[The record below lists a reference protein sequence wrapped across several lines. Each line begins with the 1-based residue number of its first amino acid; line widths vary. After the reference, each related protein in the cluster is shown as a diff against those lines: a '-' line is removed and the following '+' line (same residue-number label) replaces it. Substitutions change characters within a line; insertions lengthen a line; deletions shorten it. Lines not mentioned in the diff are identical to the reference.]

1 MGRRRRRTTANR
13 IDVNSDLAEQQ
24 ARVRYAF
31 SLQRSRRRLDSP
43 LLSRRKRASL
53 CTSTVGTVRRRTTRL
68 LAFRTDICRVGSCA
82 FVNFQTSAGSR
93 RDSHSQSDK
102 SMSPKLPVTAGRRG
116 QTREYPALAVD
127 SLMAGLKRAVDASAQ
142 MITCGA
148 PIEMPVSA
156 RAAVVT

>member
-1 MGRRRRRTTANR
+1 
-13 IDVNSDLAEQQ
+13 
-24 ARVRYAF
+24 
-31 SLQRSRRRLDSP
+31 
-43 LLSRRKRASL
+43 
-53 CTSTVGTVRRRTTRL
+53 
-68 LAFRTDICRVGSCA
+68 
-82 FVNFQTSAGSR
+82 
-93 RDSHSQSDK
+93 
-102 SMSPKLPVTAGRRG
+102 MSPKLPVTAGRRG